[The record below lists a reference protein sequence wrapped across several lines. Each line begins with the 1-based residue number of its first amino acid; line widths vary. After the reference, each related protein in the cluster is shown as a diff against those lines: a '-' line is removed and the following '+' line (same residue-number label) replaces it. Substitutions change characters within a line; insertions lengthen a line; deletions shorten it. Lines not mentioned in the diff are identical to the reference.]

1 MMEFA
6 TFLSYLPA
14 ILHGLWITLASW
26 IIASIGGVLLGLG
39 VALLQRSSSLTVRAA
54 VKVYVDALRCLPL
67 LVMIFIV
74 YAGGPSIGLMLDPL
88 SAGILVLIVHG
99 SAYFA
104 EIFRGGFS
112 AVPKGQI
119 EAAHSLAMTPFA
131 ILRRVTLPGAL
142 TAAAPALINMIINVC
157 KETALLSIITVA
169 DLTFEVQKMAIE
181 TFASF
186 ESILTLALG
195 YWVLIEIFSRL
206 GQRAERHINQHLN
219 MKRSA

>member
-1 MMEFA
+1 MDTA
-6 TFLSYLPA
+6 TLLSYLPM
-14 ILHGLWITLASW
+14 IFHGLWITLYSW
-26 IIASIGGVLLGLG
+26 VIASVGGVLLGLG
-39 VALLQRSSSLTVRAA
+39 IALLQRSGSRTIRLL
-54 VKVYVDALRCLPL
+54 VKCYVDGLRCLPL

-88 SAGILVLIVHG
+88 PAGILVLIVHG

-112 AVPKGQI
+112 AVPKGQV
-119 EAAHSLAMTPFA
+119 EAANSLAMTPFD

-142 TAAAPALINMIINVC
+142 VAAAPSLINMIINVC
-157 KETALLSIITVA
+157 KETALLSVITVA
-169 DLTFEVQKMAIE
+169 ELTFEVQKMAIE

-195 YWVLIEIFSRL
+195 YWALIEIFSRL
-206 GQRAERHINQHLN
+206 GRRAERHLNRHLN

>member
-1 MMEFA
+1 MPLMP
-6 TFLSYLPA
+6 LGCRWIA
-14 ILHGLWITLASW
+14 I
-26 IIASIGGVLLGLG
+26 
-39 VALLQRSSSLTVRAA
+39 
-54 VKVYVDALRCLPL
+54 
-67 LVMIFIV
+67 
-74 YAGGPSIGLMLDPL
+74 
-88 SAGILVLIVHG
+88 
-99 SAYFA
+99 AYFA

-119 EAAHSLAMTPFA
+119 EAAHSLAMTSFA

-142 TAAAPALINMIINVC
+142 NAASPALINMIINVC
-157 KETALLSIITVA
+157 KKTALLSIITVA

-206 GQRAERHINQHLN
+206 GQRANAI
-219 MKRSA
+219 SIST

>member
-6 TFLSYLPA
+6 TFISYTPA

-26 IIASIGGVLLGLG
+26 IIASVGGVLLGLG
-39 VALLQRSSSLTVRAA
+39 IALLQRSSSLTVRMA
-54 VKVYVDALRCLPL
+54 VRAYVDALRCLPL

-195 YWVLIEIFSRL
+195 YWLLIEIFSRL